1 MNNNSQQK
9 RQLASGKLITNTKNS
24 LIFLIVALLVLIV
37 TASAQAQ
44 TPVPLITRG
53 QSVDWWFVF
62 KFNDS
67 TFPGCDGSAQRS
79 CPFGGTVQD
88 YKNGAFSQQY
98 VYASSSN
105 PSLQKGTDCL
115 GDTLTDP
122 VGATFD
128 QAYNGSFYYVLWN
141 DQFYGDPMKTKAA
154 PWGHSKGMVSW
165 NENGE
170 GFVMQVSTPSWPA
183 SGNKASPRRND
194 GNTLGCVTDNDVKV
208 SQHFFALKLTKDDL
222 IIVLSGLKNASV
234 VTDPSNAQIV
244 RNGGPAD
251 VQALVKTLGEK
262 TAGKTRTS
270 VELSS
275 GVRLISKPSGL
286 QVPPWQMVSA
296 SLHQIPLRTA
306 TWWANPYIPT
316 TTSTTVIDCWDSTL
330 GTSGPV
336 EIATSGHWGTT
347 KIGLKGVT
355 SNGNHAKIGVSTDS
369 SHPYVI
375 FGDLNQQGALSGNCK
390 SSQNGR
396 GGLFFVLQNK
406 PLYDTVS
413 TLLEGDTSPAP

>member
-1 MNNNSQQK
+1 MNNSSQQK
-9 RQLASGKLITNTKNS
+9 RQMASGKVITNTKHS
-24 LIFLIVALLVLIV
+24 LILLIVALLVLIV

-44 TPVPLITRG
+44 TPMPLITKG

-62 KFNDS
+62 KFNDR
-67 TFPGCDGSAQRS
+67 TFPGCGGSAQRS

-128 QAYNGSFYYVLWN
+128 QVYNGSFYYVLWN

-194 GNTLGCVTDNDVKV
+194 GNTWV
-208 SQHFFALKLTKDDL
+208 
-222 IIVLSGLKNASV
+222 AS
-234 VTDPSNAQIV
+234 
-244 RNGGPAD
+244 
-251 VQALVKTLGEK
+251 
-262 TAGKTRTS
+262 
-270 VELSS
+270 
-275 GVRLISKPSGL
+275 
-286 QVPPWQMVSA
+286 
-296 SLHQIPLRTA
+296 
-306 TWWANPYIPT
+306 PT
-316 TTSTTVIDCWDSTL
+316 IM
-330 GTSGPV
+330 
-336 EIATSGHWGTT
+336 
-347 KIGLKGVT
+347 
-355 SNGNHAKIGVSTDS
+355 
-369 SHPYVI
+369 
-375 FGDLNQQGALSGNCK
+375 
-390 SSQNGR
+390 
-396 GGLFFVLQNK
+396 
-406 PLYDTVS
+406 
-413 TLLEGDTSPAP
+413 